1 MSNKNFREIKRPLG
15 SLKIKRGG
23 IKNERKIF
31 WRKKEFILGMY
42 MQSTTYM
49 NKLSELVGLE

>member
-1 MSNKNFREIKRPLG
+1 MSNKNLRGINRPLG

-49 NKLSELVGLE
+49 NELSELVGLE